1 VTEEN
6 GNRVDADR
14 VHGIFSGIADR
25 YDLLNAVLSLGIDRS
40 WRREAALTGFQRGA
54 RKVLDVAT
62 GTGDLA
68 FALKRHSPAAEVT
81 GLDFVEEM
89 LVHAR
94 RKASARGMDIS
105 FVAGDA
111 LALPF
116 PAASFDLVT
125 IAYGLRNLASVSR
138 GLAEFERV
146 LVPGGRIVILEFP
159 PPPRGLFGRLY
170 RFYFARIVPVI
181 GGLVSGSRS
190 AYTYLPDSVSAF
202 LPPAVLA
209 DKLAEAGFTN
219 VGFRLQSFGISALH
233 SADKPDAGGT

>member
-40 WRREAALTGFQRGA
+40 WRREAALSGFQRGA

-138 GLAEFERV
+138 GL
-146 LVPGGRIVILEFP
+146 
-159 PPPRGLFGRLY
+159 FGRLY